1 MQQVLLWFFHIVAVF
16 WGTKFPF
23 HAKSFQRKGYFKY
36 VHAAMLIT
44 SIALP
49 FVPVAV
55 VQGTG
60 KSTLSQIPAFLCTAR
75 SPEAFFY
82 SFVLPAS
89 IILAAGMSL
98 VVLIFQVIVHVT
110 QTQTQRNGTHND
122 QVRFTIKYSNT
133 QFINFCITQGFHCPI
148 KAMWSKAN
156 LYIHQNSGELKVLTI
171 FCYFSILTV
180 ILLTNTIPY
189 DSS

>member
-1 MQQVLLWFFHIVAVF
+1 MCYQSFLLRNTLRVQFKNDLFFLIGAIFHYTTMQQVLLWFFHIVAVF

-60 KSTLSQIPAFLCTAR
+60 KSTLAQIPAFLCTAR

-122 QVRFTIKYSNT
+122 QVRFTIKYSN
-133 QFINFCITQGFHCPI
+133 N
-148 KAMWSKAN
+148 
-156 LYIHQNSGELKVLTI
+156 
-171 FCYFSILTV
+171 
-180 ILLTNTIPY
+180 
-189 DSS
+189 